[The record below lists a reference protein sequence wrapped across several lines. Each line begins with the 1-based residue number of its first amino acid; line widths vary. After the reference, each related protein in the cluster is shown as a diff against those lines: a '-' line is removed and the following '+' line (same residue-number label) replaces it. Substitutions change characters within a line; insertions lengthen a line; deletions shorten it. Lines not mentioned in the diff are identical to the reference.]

1 MSTKD
6 LVLGLLHIILCS
18 PPFFSFIFLFSQVSF
33 LSFWSLLIRMHHLIC
48 YHNIW
53 SRHIYLAMPT
63 EYYVAG
69 IRKTVLCFFFPFSLW
84 RVKSPSNTLKRS
96 HKAKVC
102 YFLYNLF
109 WLFLSFPLHIFF
121 FYLHD
126 DPFVVGFDIL
136 NAKMALWFQ

>member
-18 PPFFSFIFLFSQVSF
+18 LPFFYYFFYFPKWVFYHFGLLYVST
-33 LSFWSLLIRMHHLIC
+33 

-53 SRHIYLAMPT
+53 SRHTYLAMSK

-69 IRKTVLCFFFPFSLW
+69 IRKTVLYFFFPFSWW

-96 HKAKVC
+96 HIAKVC
-102 YFLYNLF
+102 YFLYNLI
-109 WLFLSFPLHIFF
+109 WLCLSFPLHIFF
-121 FYLHD
+121 YYIPD
-126 DPFVVGFDIL
+126 APFVVGFVIL